1 MWHNAATQAQM
12 ESSMRRFAWLALLLA
27 TAAATAQSDPL
38 QLGDAWLREP
48 PPGQTTAAIYMSLRN
63 EGNEQ
68 RELSGARV
76 DGASS
81 AAIHEHRHA
90 DGMMQMRQVDRVVVE
105 PGASLRFEPGGYHLM
120 VFGLAQRPRGGDV
133 LPFCL
138 LFADGTEQC
147 GEARVRSL
155 GE

>member
-1 MWHNAATQAQM
+1 MWHNAATPLEM
-12 ESSMRRFAWLALLLA
+12 EPPMRRFACLALLLA
-27 TAAATAQSDPL
+27 AAGATAQSDPL
-38 QLGDAWLREP
+38 QLGEAYLREP

-63 EGNEQ
+63 EGSEQ
-68 RELSGARV
+68 RVLSGARV
-76 DGASS
+76 DAAGS

-90 DGMMQMRQVDRVVVE
+90 DGMMQMRQVDRVVVA
-105 PGASLRFEPGGYHLM
+105 PGASLNFEPGGYHLM
-120 VFGLAQRPRGGDV
+120 VFGLAERPRGGDK
-133 LPFCL
+133 LAFCL